1 MNGIFKVKRVCEK
14 AYVNSRSGG
23 QTAIRSVVLKA
34 LGNDYTDEFVVKV
47 FGAQAERSTYG
58 TLVAANLRFFVTEY
72 QGKYYQEVTAE
83 EIAVIS

>member
-14 AYVNSRSGG
+14 TYVNSRNGG
-23 QTAIRSVVLKA
+23 QTAIRGIVLKA
-34 LGNDYTDEFVVKV
+34 LGNDYTDEFTVKV